1 MSQINPGQAGNTMS
15 NSKKFFKNGMRKSF
29 NLKPKKFKET
39 ITKSELMIDDSTHKV
54 AEVMLFVKLDKNGA
68 ICDCTRVGR
77 SLDILRGRQFYKKYD
92 YANGVFGY
100 IFEEIRRL
108 HKNEYTI
115 TIDKGVVTEIQ

>member
-1 MSQINPGQAGNTMS
+1 
-15 NSKKFFKNGMRKSF
+15 MRKSF

-39 ITKSELMIDDSTHKV
+39 IGKTELLIDDSTHKV
-54 AEVMLFVKLDKNGA
+54 AEVTLFVKLDKNGA

>member
-1 MSQINPGQAGNTMS
+1 MS
-15 NSKKFFKNGMRKSF
+15 NSKKFFNNGMRKSF
-29 NLKPKKFKET
+29 NLKPKKFKEV
-39 ITKSELMIDDSTHKV
+39 IGKSELLIDDSTHKV

-77 SLDILRGRQFYKKYD
+77 SLDILRGRPFYKKYD

>member
-1 MSQINPGQAGNTMS
+1 
-15 NSKKFFKNGMRKSF
+15 MRKSF

-39 ITKSELMIDDSTHKV
+39 IGKSEILIDASTHK
-54 AEVMLFVKLDKNGA
+54 AADFMLFVKLDKNGA

-77 SLDILRGRQFYKKYD
+77 AFDRIKGRPFYKKYD

-115 TIDKGVVTEIQ
+115 TVDRGVVTEIQ

>member
-15 NSKKFFKNGMRKSF
+15 NSKKFFNNGMRKSF

>member
-1 MSQINPGQAGNTMS
+1 MS
-15 NSKKFFKNGMRKSF
+15 NSKKFFNNGMRKSF
-29 NLKPKKFKET
+29 GHKAKKFKET
-39 ITKSELMIDDSTHKV
+39 ITKSELMVDDSTHKV

-77 SLDILRGRQFYKKYD
+77 AFDRIKGRPFYKKYD

-115 TIDKGVVTEIQ
+115 TINKGVVTEIQ